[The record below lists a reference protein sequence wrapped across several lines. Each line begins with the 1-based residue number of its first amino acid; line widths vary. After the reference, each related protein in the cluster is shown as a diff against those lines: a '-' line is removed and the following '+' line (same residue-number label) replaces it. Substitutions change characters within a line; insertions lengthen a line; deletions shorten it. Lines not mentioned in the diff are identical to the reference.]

1 MPSYEERRIAITTAV
16 RDTDRIPKVPNAGS
30 VEQRDGTSVQVMH
43 NGVVIE
49 EGCYYPDWTT
59 EIIRNLRGHHE
70 PQEEVAFH
78 ALVERLRE
86 EGGAPVMLEL
96 GSFWA
101 YYSLWLKHAVRAT
114 RCLLAEPDPEH
125 LEVGRRNFALN
136 GVSGEFI
143 HAAVGRHH
151 NHSVRLVLESDGM
164 AHRVPGVTVDGL
176 CAERGVERLD
186 VLLID
191 VQGAELDALRG
202 AREAIRE
209 RRIRFFVVST
219 HHHSHSGDPLTHQ
232 RCLRFLQEAGAHLIA
247 EHSVS
252 ESCSGDGL
260 IVASL
265 DPRDADLR
273 VDVSVVRAR
282 DSLFG
287 ELEWDLAAA
296 KNLRLRASRAARK
309 VVTLTCSAAARL
321 RATTSGHSRS

>member
-16 RDTDRIPKVPNAGS
+16 RDTDPIPKVPNAGA
-30 VEQRDGTSVQVMH
+30 VEQRNGTRVQVMH

-59 EIIRNLRGHHE
+59 EIIRSLRGHHE
-70 PQEEVAFH
+70 PQEEAAFH
-78 ALVERLRE
+78 VLVERLRE

-101 YYSLWLKHAVRAT
+101 YYSLWLKHAVPET
-114 RCLLAEPDPEH
+114 RCILVEPDRKH
-125 LEVGRRNFALN
+125 LETGRRNFALN

-143 HAAVGRHH
+143 HAAVGRRH
-151 NHSVRLVLESDGM
+151 NDSVRLVLESDGM
-164 AHRVPGVTVDGL
+164 AHRVRGVTVDGL
-176 CAERGVERLD
+176 LDDYGVERLD
-186 VLLID
+186 VLLSD
-191 VQGAELDALRG
+191 VQGAELDVLRG
-202 AREAIRE
+202 AREAIRD

-232 RCLRFLQEAGAHLIA
+232 RCLRFLQDAGAYVVA
-247 EHSVS
+247 EHSVP

-265 DPRDADLR
+265 DPRDADLHIE
-273 VDVSVVRAR
+273 VSVVRSR

-296 KNLRLRASRAARK
+296 KDLRRRARGAARK
-309 VVTLTCSAAARL
+309 VLGRTRSAATRL
-321 RATTSGHSRS
+321 RKAASS

>member
-1 MPSYEERRIAITTAV
+1 MASYEERRIAITTAV
-16 RDTDRIPKVPNAGS
+16 RDTDRIPKVPSAGS
-30 VEQRDGTSVQVMH
+30 VEQRDGTRVQVMH

-59 EIIRNLRGHHE
+59 EIIRELRGHHE

-78 ALVERLRE
+78 VLVERLCE

-101 YYSLWLKHAVRAT
+101 YYSLWLKHAVPET
-114 RCLLAEPDPEH
+114 RCLLVEPDPEH

-143 HAAVGRHH
+143 HAAVGRRH
-151 NHSVRLVLESDGM
+151 NHRVRLVLESDGI
-164 AHRVPGVTVDGL
+164 AHRVRGVTVDGL
-176 CAERGVERLD
+176 LAEHRIERLD

-202 AREAIRE
+202 ARGAIRE
-209 RRIRFFVVST
+209 RRIRFLVIST
-219 HHHSHSGDPLTHQ
+219 HHHSHSGDPLMHQ
-232 RCLRFLQEAGAHLIA
+232 RCLRFAKDAGAHVIA
-247 EHSVS
+247 EHSVQ

-265 DPRDADLR
+265 DPRDADLHL
-273 VDVSVVRAR
+273 DVSVVRSR

-287 ELEWDLAAA
+287 ELEWDLAVAQ
-296 KNLRLRASRAARK
+296 NLRLRARRAGRTVFAR
-309 VVTLTCSAAARL
+309 TRWAAARL
-321 RATTSGHSRS
+321 LGRLGHS

>member
-30 VEQRDGTSVQVMH
+30 IEQRDGTRVQVMH

-59 EIIRNLRGHHE
+59 EIIRSLRGHHE

-78 ALVERLRE
+78 VLVERLRE

-101 YYSLWLKHAVRAT
+101 YYSLWLKHAVPEA
-114 RCLLAEPDPEH
+114 RCILVEPDPKH

-136 GVSGEFI
+136 GVSGEFV
-143 HAAVGRHH
+143 HAAVGRRH
-151 NHSVRLVLESDGM
+151 NRSVRLMLESDSKT
-164 AHRVPGVTVDGL
+164 HRVPGVTVDGL
-176 CAERGVERLD
+176 LDDLGIERLD
-186 VLLID
+186 LLLSD
-191 VQGAELDALRG
+191 VQGAELDVLHG
-202 AREAIRE
+202 AGEAIRN
-209 RRIRFFVVST
+209 RRIRFLVVST

-232 RCLRFLQEAGAHLIA
+232 RCLGFLQDAGAHVIA
-247 EHSVS
+247 EHSVP

-265 DPRDADLR
+265 DPRDAD
-273 VDVSVVRAR
+273 VHVEMSVVRSR
-282 DSLFG
+282 DSPFG
-287 ELEWDLAAA
+287 DLEFDLAAA
-296 KNLRLRASRAARK
+296 KDLRRRARRAAR
-309 VVTLTCSAAARL
+309 SAVARL
-321 RATTSGHSRS
+321 RSAAGRLRHSRR